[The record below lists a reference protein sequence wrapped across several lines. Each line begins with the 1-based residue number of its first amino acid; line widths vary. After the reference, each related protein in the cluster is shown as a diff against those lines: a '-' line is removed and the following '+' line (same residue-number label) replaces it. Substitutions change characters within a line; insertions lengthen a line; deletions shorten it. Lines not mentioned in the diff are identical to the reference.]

1 MELEKNN
8 LNKKYLYFLTV
19 ISLTVLSVLLL
30 FFLAIRPLYN
40 SNKSFSAELK
50 SKKENLTYLED
61 KKSKLDGLKSR
72 EAELNE
78 DAKKVA
84 AALPTEK
91 DAGRI
96 FIQFDQIANSVGAKL
111 TSVSEAGSGS
121 SAGSATAT
129 TTTNVGAGLTKISYS
144 APITLPGYSNFIDI
158 LNRAEGALRIFKID
172 NINLSADQSGANMTT
187 NLQVSTFVRSSQPAT
202 NQQGVSSEE

>member
-8 LNKKYLYFLTV
+8 LNKKYLYFLSV

-121 SAGSATAT
+121 SAGSTTST